1 MGLQRPGEQPEGGA
15 VGQGRHQPLQD
26 VPGYL
31 GQVHGGGQGAGVD
44 GGYKKDR
51 EGWDHEE
58 GARPD
63 ARSPEPEADSEGEE
77 GEEAVVVGELA
88 RCSGTVSL

>member
-15 VGQGRHQPLQD
+15 VGQGSHQPLQD

-31 GQVHGGGQGAGVD
+31 GQVHGGGQDAGAD
-44 GGYKKDR
+44 GGYKKDQK
-51 EGWDHEE
+51 GWDHED

-77 GEEAVVVGELA
+77 GEEAVVVGKLTG
-88 RCSGTVSL
+88 CSGTVSL

>member
-1 MGLQRPGEQPEGGA
+1 M
-15 VGQGRHQPLQD
+15 
-26 VPGYL
+26 
-31 GQVHGGGQGAGVD
+31 D